1 MWLKNQNLFFGRVK
15 NIVGKGENT
24 GNISPFPTMFS
35 KGVLYRVV
43 KSRHF
48 VVKVMLYIFIEDKRI
63 ILSLKWLRTL
73 WEQGKY
79 TYVDYQYFLFLPDD
93 KTLALTFFLYA
104 HVLKDQGILFYHCP
118 SVRPSVRLHKIN
130 MKT

>member
-43 KSRHF
+43 KSCHF

-79 TYVDYQYFLFLPDD
+79 MYVDYQYFLFLPDD
-93 KTLALTFFLYA
+93 KTLALTFSLCPRIERSG
-104 HVLKDQGILFYHCP
+104 HNVLPLSICP
-118 SVRPSVRLHKIN
+118 SLCPSAQN
-130 MKT
+130 